1 MARPSKYAPERIEI
15 RKEAERI
22 VAFIREF
29 GPVTM
34 SDILAAWEQKG
45 EKIAPHILNRALRKS
60 PFIVHVGYTSEDD
73 GKKHLWAFEVGE

>member
-1 MARPSKYAPERIEI
+1 MPRPSKYSPERIEI

-34 SDILAAWEQKG
+34 GDILTAWEQKG
-45 EKIAPHILNRALRKS
+45 EMIEPHVLNRALRKS
-60 PFIVHVGYTSEDD
+60 PFIVHIGYTSEDD
-73 GKKHLWAFEVGE
+73 GKKHLWAFEVDE